1 MIFEQYVLTSLEV
14 RKRGSIKSDKDVA
27 KKGAEGAGIV
37 EDRTKAQ
44 VEVMDKRV
52 QAKINNV
59 VTKARNYMKS
69 VTVPWSTSR
78 NDQYGSRIS
87 NAEYLLAPELLPEYE
102 AQMSEFRQEFEDILE
117 KHLFSQ
123 WDRLKAEALSD
134 LNGKFQDWFI
144 PVEDLRKCYHW
155 KVWIKPLVDVGGVED
170 DIRVKASRELV
181 ERVASEVKLAQE
193 QKISNAVASVADSIL
208 SEAQGII
215 DGLDGYS
222 FTPGDNRK
230 SNTLPKAKG
239 WNRLADTARRAE
251 QWTKALE
258 NENLSESAG
267 MIRDLVSELE
277 KLGGGSIS
285 DAREALRDDTKRK
298 EVKEKV
304 ESIAS
309 KARESQANALEDWMN

>member
-1 MIFEQYVLTSLEV
+1 MIFEQYILTSLEV
-14 RKRGSIKSDKDVA
+14 RKRGSIRSDKDVA
-27 KKGAEGAGIV
+27 QTGAEGTGI
-37 EDRTKAQ
+37 EAKRTTAQ
-44 VEVMDKRV
+44 VEVMDKQV
-52 QAKINNV
+52 QSKINNV
-59 VTKARNYMKS
+59 ITKARNYMKS

-102 AQMSEFRQEFEDILE
+102 AQMSEFRQEFENVLE

-123 WDRLKAEALSD
+123 LDRLKAQALSE

-144 PVEDLRKCYHW
+144 PVEDLRRCYHW

-170 DIRVKASRELV
+170 DIRIKASKELV

-208 SEAQGII
+208 SEAQEII
-215 DGLDGYS
+215 DKLDGYN
-222 FTPGDNRK
+222 FTPGDNRQ
-230 SNTLPKAKG
+230 SNTLPKAPG
-239 WNRLADTARRAE
+239 WKRLADTAKRAE

-277 KLGGGSIS
+277 KLGGGSLS

-298 EVKEKV
+298 EVREKV

-309 KARESQANALEDWMN
+309 KARKSQANALEDWMN